1 MMPNTWRSLLIFL
14 RTPAVSLRT
23 AAVFLRN
30 LRGSGDLIAQVECDE
45 RANLHGRRAV
55 TSHVRRAACTA
66 LCFAAPLWAST
77 AMGHGVTL
85 KVHHDLPADSAFHTQ
100 FLVPWTQKVEAESGG
115 RLRFQLF
122 PALEMSG
129 AAPDLYDQV
138 KEGVADIVWTGVG
151 HTPERFPA
159 VEVFELPLPAHSA
172 QGSSRALWEYVRLND
187 LSQTEFE
194 GVRLL
199 AVGRHDAPQ
208 LHMVSKRVRTAAD
221 LAGLKIATP
230 VRSADSLLSALG
242 AAPVATPPAEIAA
255 ALSTA
260 KVDGVLLPW
269 DALPALRLG
278 DLVKY
283 HAQLDARAPWLYSG
297 VFVLAM
303 NPATY
308 KSLTDDLRKAI
319 AANSGADTSAWLGRV
334 FDAAAA
340 SARKAAADRGDPI
353 DELPATELARWREP
367 ASVLVENWIKDLD
380 GRGLQGRELVDSART
395 CLVQYDPAK

>member
-1 MMPNTWRSLLIFL
+1 MLNTWRSLLIFL
-14 RTPAVSLRT
+14 RTPSVLGDPT
-23 AAVFLRN
+23 AQ
-30 LRGSGDLIAQVECDE
+30 GDRIAQGE
-45 RANLHGRRAV
+45 RVTHATLRERRPV
-55 TSHVRRAACTA
+55 TSRVRGLVCTA
-66 LCFAAPLWAST
+66 VCLVVPLWVGT

-85 KVHHDLPADSAFHTQ
+85 KVHHGLPADSAFHTQ
-100 FLVPWTQKVEAESGG
+100 FLVPWTQKVETESAGH
-115 RLRFQLF
+115 LRFRLF
-122 PALEMSG
+122 PALEMGG

-151 HTPERFPA
+151 STPERFRA
-159 VEVFELPLPAHSA
+159 VEVFELPLPANTA

-187 LSQTEFE
+187 LSRTEFD

-208 LHMVSKRVRTAAD
+208 LHMISKRVRTAAD

-230 VRSADSLLSALG
+230 ARSADSLLSALG

-255 ALSTA
+255 ALSGG

-269 DALPALRLG
+269 DAVAALHLGERLR
-278 DLVKY
+278 Y
-283 HAQLDARAPWLYSG
+283 HTQLDAKAPWLYSG

-308 KSLTDDLRKAI
+308 KSLPDDLRKVI
-319 AANSGADTSAWLGRV
+319 SANSGADTSAWLGRV

-340 SARKAAADRGDPI
+340 GARKAAADRGDPI
-353 DELPATELARWREP
+353 DELPAAELTRWREP
-367 ASVLVENWIKDLD
+367 AQALVEDWIKDLD
-380 GRGLQGRELVDSART
+380 GRGLSGKELVDSART
-395 CLVQYDPAK
+395 CLAQYDPPK